1 MIQRTR
7 TKNRVVIVSNRLP
20 IVVAKREGG
29 GWRIKP
35 GQGGLV
41 TALAPILR
49 DRGGLWIGWPGTSEE
64 VDFDRVVAAGSE
76 QAGYLLK
83 PVALTAEEIDQY
95 YFGFSNEI
103 LWPLFHD
110 LQSRCNFDP
119 AYWEM

>member
-1 MIQRTR
+1 MKIDVVPKPEPQDSSR

-64 VDFDRVVAAGSE
+64 VDFDRGDRPILLRLLKRDPVAALPRS
-76 QAGYLLK
+76 A
-83 PVALTAEEIDQY
+83 VTV
-95 YFGFSNEI
+95 
-103 LWPLFHD
+103 
-110 LQSRCNFDP
+110 
-119 AYWEM
+119 